1 MKHLSLLLAL
11 SISTVAAEDLIL
23 ADFEQETY
31 GNWLIAGHA
40 FGKGPTHGKVAD
52 IKNFLGKGFVSSQSK
67 DDKLTGHLTSPP
79 FKIERNHLN
88 FLIGGGSLP
97 GKLEIQLLVKDQ
109 VVYRSTALKNDE
121 SLKQG
126 SWDLKE
132 FRGQSAQI
140 RIIDQA
146 IGDWGHVNIDQIYQ
160 SDKKA
165 AGSVITSY
173 KLEPQ
178 VLAKAKT
185 KPAPKKEPAPV
196 KPKAEEK
203 PAPTAKIM
211 PPTKKAPAPAKP
223 KAEEKPAPTA
233 KVMPAPEKKPTPA
246 KPKAE
251 EKPAPVEEKKNK
263 AITALDLSNG
273 DLSQLPKI
281 ENQQIKVDFTPSKQ
295 LFTIFELNHAILRY
309 DLTKN
314 SLECLLKGNQWT
326 ALGVPIKPRDGKI
339 SLQLE
344 VKKDSVAISA
354 FNGEITGSFNTHPKQ
369 APKTQKITGAKIH
382 RLSVSPIERVPS
394 ANEIVTVD
402 NSHLPFAT
410 RGEQLTIEVVLRP
423 GKSTTCG
430 VCLRSNPDQIDSGIV
445 LTYHQAKATLVIK
458 NAGDKESRIE
468 GLKLPKDGNLSL
480 QVALGKEGLTLSRDA
495 KEIFKATGLKI
506 PASHQST
513 SAFATGGRAEVRI
526 RIWE

>member
-126 SWDLKE
+126 SWDLKG

-203 PAPTAKIM
+203 PAP
-211 PPTKKAPAPAKP
+211 
-223 KAEEKPAPTA
+223 
-233 KVMPAPEKKPTPA
+233 
-246 KPKAE
+246 
-251 EKPAPVEEKKNK
+251 VEEKKNE

-344 VKKDSVAISA
+344 VKKDSVEISA

-394 ANEIVTVD
+394 ASEIVTVD

-410 RGEQLTIEVVLRP
+410 RGEELTIEVVLRP
-423 GKSTTCG
+423 GKSATCG

-513 SAFATGGRAEVRI
+513 SAFATGGRAEVWI

>member
-11 SISTVAAEDLIL
+11 SISTVAAEDMIL

-52 IKNFLGKGFVSSQSK
+52 IKNFLGKGFVSSQPK

-203 PAPTAKIM
+203 PAP
-211 PPTKKAPAPAKP
+211 
-223 KAEEKPAPTA
+223 
-233 KVMPAPEKKPTPA
+233 
-246 KPKAE
+246 
-251 EKPAPVEEKKNK
+251 VEEKKNE

-273 DLSQLPKI
+273 ALSQLPKI

-354 FNGEITGSFNTHPKQ
+354 FNGEITG
-369 APKTQKITGAKIH
+369 
-382 RLSVSPIERVPS
+382 
-394 ANEIVTVD
+394 
-402 NSHLPFAT
+402 
-410 RGEQLTIEVVLRP
+410 
-423 GKSTTCG
+423 
-430 VCLRSNPDQIDSGIV
+430 
-445 LTYHQAKATLVIK
+445 
-458 NAGDKESRIE
+458 
-468 GLKLPKDGNLSL
+468 
-480 QVALGKEGLTLSRDA
+480 
-495 KEIFKATGLKI
+495 
-506 PASHQST
+506 
-513 SAFATGGRAEVRI
+513 
-526 RIWE
+526 